1 MGKRNIIKLTES
13 ELKMVIS
20 ESVKRILKEEFEG
33 ERKLWRG
40 VPGAYLTDDGYV
52 EYEGHM
58 IDVDDLEEVS
68 REWLIYEYEDMMDRR
83 WFDSTDIFDEFDT
96 DSFQACIDAYCD
108 EVFR

>member
-52 EYEGHM
+52 EYE
-58 IDVDDLEEVS
+58 
-68 REWLIYEYEDMMDRR
+68 
-83 WFDSTDIFDEFDT
+83 DI
-96 DSFQACIDAYCD
+96 
-108 EVFR
+108 

>member
-1 MGKRNIIKLTES
+1 
-13 ELKMVIS
+13 
-20 ESVKRILKEEFEG
+20 
-33 ERKLWRG
+33 
-40 VPGAYLTDDGYV
+40 
-52 EYEGHM
+52 M